1 MEEEKK
7 YSTIHYQNYLGLDKI
22 LDAQNLRSAA
32 LDEEPAHEEM
42 LFIITHQAYELWFK
56 QLIHELQS
64 VLKMFQTNDVD
75 ERNIGT
81 AIGRLERTREI
92 LKLLVQQ
99 IGIMETM
106 TPLDFLDFRN
116 HLFPASG
123 FQSYQFRMIENILGL
138 KEEGRMT
145 YNGCPYFSVF
155 DESKQKSLREVSDEE
170 TLFDSIQSWLE
181 RTPFLKTRSFKFV
194 EAYKEAVKRML
205 DREREA
211 IKNSEYLDASET
223 EMRLQMLG
231 NTDTYFQSV
240 FQKSEHVKLQ
250 HEGKIR
256 LSYEATLAAL
266 FINLYRDEPIL
277 HLPFRLLTCFI
288 EIDAELTNWR
298 YRHAQMVQRM
308 LGNKIGTGGSSGH
321 SYLLATAV
329 KHPIF
334 KDLHNISTLLIP
346 RSELPDLPEELTK
359 ELGYHYTHLHRW

>member
-1 MEEEKK
+1 MEEEQK
-7 YSTIHYQNYLGLDKI
+7 YSTVHYRNYLGLDKI
-22 LDAQNLRSAA
+22 LDAQKLRSEA
-32 LDEEPAHEEM
+32 LDENPAHEEM
-42 LFIITHQAYELWFK
+42 LFIIVHQAYELWFK
-56 QLIHELQS
+56 QIIHELES
-64 VLKMFQTNDVD
+64 VLEMFQTNDVD

-81 AIGRLERTREI
+81 AIGRLERVREI
-92 LKLLVQQ
+92 IKLLVQQ

-138 KEEGRMT
+138 PEEGRMT

-155 DESKQKSLREVSDEE
+155 AEDKQRKLKEISV
-170 TLFDSIQSWLE
+170 TGSIFEAVQKWLE
-181 RTPFLKTRSFKFV
+181 RTPFLKTGSFKFV
-194 EAYKEAVKRML
+194 EAYKAAVQKML
-205 DREREA
+205 ATEREA
-211 IKNSEYLDASET
+211 IKNSQYLNTEET

-240 FQKSEHVKLQ
+240 FDKNTHVRLQ
-250 HEGKIR
+250 HEGKMR
-256 LSYEATLAAL
+256 LSYEAVLAAL

-277 HLPFRLLTCFI
+277 HLPYRLLTSLI
-288 EIDAELTNWR
+288 EIDEGLTTWR

-321 SYLLATAV
+321 AYLMETAV

-334 KDLHNISTLLIP
+334 KDFHNISTLLIP
-346 RSELPDLPEELTK
+346 RSELPKLPEELVK
-359 ELGYHYTHLHRW
+359 ELGYYYTHLHRW

>member
-7 YSTIHYQNYLGLDKI
+7 YSTIHYKNYLGLDKI
-22 LDAQNLRSAA
+22 LDAQNLRSEV
-32 LDEEPAHEEM
+32 LDDEPAHEEM
-42 LFIITHQAYELWFK
+42 LFIIVHQAYELWFK
-56 QLIHELQS
+56 QVIHELTS

-81 AIGRLERTREI
+81 AIGRLERTQKI

-99 IGIMETM
+99 ISIMETM

-123 FQSYQFRMIENILGL
+123 YESSQFREIENILGL
-138 KEEGRMT
+138 KEDERLT
-145 YNGCPYFSVF
+145 YNGCPYFSKF
-155 DESKQKSLREVSDEE
+155 NDETQKRLREISEAD
-170 TLFDSIQSWLE
+170 TLFDSIQNWLE
-181 RTPFLKTRSFKFV
+181 RTPFLKTGSFKFLD
-194 EAYKEAVKRML
+194 AYKNAVQRML

-211 IKNSEYLDASET
+211 IKSSEYLDASEV
-223 EMRLQMLG
+223 EMRLKMLG

-321 SYLLATAV
+321 DYLISTAV
-329 KHPIF
+329 NHSIF

-346 RSELPDLPEELTK
+346 RSELPKLPAELIK
-359 ELGYHYTHLHRW
+359 ELGYHYTHLQE